1 MLSKKNKIML
11 FLVLIIIFISI
22 CFLNP
27 TKSYGSS
34 VTVENNREPRIVL
47 NKKDKDY
54 LYITLHDK
62 SGIIKETTVVTF
74 NGNNRSLELIERNDG
89 IYADDG
95 RRIKDII
102 RKGGSYSG
110 KKYDYGVKIKNSE
123 LLTNTFKNIYIFAYD
138 YGHACFI
145 KETFKIKKYDNA
157 INGEYYNVNRAPRL
171 TVKAINNIVKVDAA
185 DYSGIKSIKILSKK
199 SNEVV
204 YSFEAGKSTTTNNSS
219 KGKTKNGYFYPFKV
233 VENIDMNLIEKA
245 QKDTPGR
252 YRFRVFVED
261 SSGLKS
267 EKTMTTHVYGATNTA
282 STSKTSTSKN
292 TNKTTNNST
301 SSRKTNQSTSISGS
315 EYELR
320 LQIANFAYSQV
331 GKKLERDSCKIF
343 GKSKSQGGWCSEF
356 VSWCAYNFGYTKAG
370 VYAKAD
376 TAPRGSRWYKDH
388 NAFRKKG
395 SYTPRPGDVC
405 FTGSPSHTC
414 IVYKVTGNK
423 MITIDGGGSKVHK
436 VTRKIKGSNIYGYG
450 VPLFNK
456 VAK

>member
-138 YGHACFI
+138 
-145 KETFKIKKYDNA
+145 
-157 INGEYYNVNRAPRL
+157 
-171 TVKAINNIVKVDAA
+171 
-185 DYSGIKSIKILSKK
+185 
-199 SNEVV
+199 
-204 YSFEAGKSTTTNNSS
+204 
-219 KGKTKNGYFYPFKV
+219 
-233 VENIDMNLIEKA
+233 
-245 QKDTPGR
+245 
-252 YRFRVFVED
+252 
-261 SSGLKS
+261 
-267 EKTMTTHVYGATNTA
+267 
-282 STSKTSTSKN
+282 
-292 TNKTTNNST
+292 
-301 SSRKTNQSTSISGS
+301 
-315 EYELR
+315 
-320 LQIANFAYSQV
+320 
-331 GKKLERDSCKIF
+331 
-343 GKSKSQGGWCSEF
+343 
-356 VSWCAYNFGYTKAG
+356 
-370 VYAKAD
+370 
-376 TAPRGSRWYKDH
+376 
-388 NAFRKKG
+388 
-395 SYTPRPGDVC
+395 
-405 FTGSPSHTC
+405 
-414 IVYKVTGNK
+414 
-423 MITIDGGGSKVHK
+423 
-436 VTRKIKGSNIYGYG
+436 
-450 VPLFNK
+450 
-456 VAK
+456 